1 LQSGLKGV
9 LHEQEERMQSAGGLG
24 GLADVGSSGEDA
36 ERGCLEVWCRAR
48 VIGSSNTAAAAANHT
63 DFWHL
68 PSVP

>member
-1 LQSGLKGV
+1 
-9 LHEQEERMQSAGGLG
+9 MQSAGGLG